1 MKWKTLRTHCGECK
15 LIIVVRKNRVVIV
28 CNNVHC
34 VTSHGFRLLWF
45 ENYWVSKMTYLGF
58 QKYPQTPSYAS
69 HVFNHF
75 FPSCFSM
82 YETFVGILVLSR
94 TKSVPRNG
102 ISIGIFFCCAKRVL
116 AQLSVSKL
124 DEIPYRTQFYLRNS
138 WGWWKR

>member
-1 MKWKTLRTHCGECK
+1 
-15 LIIVVRKNRVVIV
+15 
-28 CNNVHC
+28 
-34 VTSHGFRLLWF
+34 
-45 ENYWVSKMTYLGF
+45 MTYLGF
-58 QKYPQTPSYAS
+58 QKYPQTPSLHRMCS
-69 HVFNHF
+69 TI
-75 FPSCFSM
+75 FSLL

-138 WGWWKR
+138 WGW